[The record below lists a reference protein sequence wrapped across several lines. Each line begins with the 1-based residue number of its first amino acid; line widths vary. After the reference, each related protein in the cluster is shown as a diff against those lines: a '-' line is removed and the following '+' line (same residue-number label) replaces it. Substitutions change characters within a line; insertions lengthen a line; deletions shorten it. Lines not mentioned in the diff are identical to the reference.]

1 MLPDDCARTSGAKL
15 HSHRLLAA
23 FLCHAPRLQSTVG
36 IEFELCKLILS
47 GGTSGPLVVEGRQP
61 GVMEAYCRSRL
72 GRGASFNLRLTCSVR
87 EQALRFIEREVRE
100 ADAAHPRTQWASSA
114 SPAFRSGMC
123 GLHQA
128 ACVAV
133 FPSVLLVILRQSG
146 LEMLALASG
155 ALPSHLRQLRDAAPF
170 LRTIV
175 HPDVERI
182 CALFDDNDG
191 RDEDDRRRF
200 SALYGADPILDY
212 RVRTAARCALV
223 RDGCARLAW
232 PLLPAHGPARGLCGH
247 VLLSRGTLR
256 PLTRWPLAVA
266 LDACLFLCAQ
276 NPSLY
281 DCIIDTTRNQ
291 SRDTFRQAV
300 EELSKRCTLPSQSK
314 L

>member
-1 MLPDDCARTSGAKL
+1 MV
-15 HSHRLLAA
+15 A
-23 FLCHAPRLQSTVG
+23 FLS
-36 IEFELCKLILS
+36 LC
-47 GGTSGPLVVEGRQP
+47 
-61 GVMEAYCRSRL
+61 C
-72 GRGASFNLRLTCSVR
+72 
-87 EQALRFIEREVRE
+87 
-100 ADAAHPRTQWASSA
+100 
-114 SPAFRSGMC
+114 
-123 GLHQA
+123 
-128 ACVAV
+128 
-133 FPSVLLVILRQSG
+133 VILRQSG

-212 RVRTAARCALV
+212 RVRMGVPAWLGRCCPRMDLREACVGMTCFLV
-223 RDGCARLAW
+223 VPGVRSHVGRWLW
-232 PLLPAHGPARGLCGH
+232 LLMR
-247 VLLSRGTLR
+247 VS
-256 PLTRWPLAVA
+256 V
-266 LDACLFLCAQ
+266 LCAQ

-300 EELSKRCTLPSQSK
+300 EELSKRCTLPPQSK